1 MAMHPLLAAASGSSL
16 FGPAAYVRALT
27 GSFCAP
33 PPPPRRYHLEI
44 VGRRRVRMVSS
55 AELDG
60 YRVATVQP
68 LSDDKEPSQ
77 GEEGAPVS
85 GGRRGRGRRG
95 RHQA

>member
-1 MAMHPLLAAASGSSL
+1 MHALLAAASGSSL
-16 FGPAAYVRALT
+16 FGPAACACALT
-27 GSFCAP
+27 GSFCVSP
-33 PPPPRRYHLEI
+33 PLRRYHLEI

-77 GEEGAPVS
+77 GEEGALVS
-85 GGRRGRGRRG
+85 GGRRV
-95 RHQA
+95 HW